1 MQAEVENDSTVLFLC
16 LMCSI
21 KDPSASMKITTNL
34 FFCSPL
40 SCQSLPI
47 TRGLSA
53 LFYLWLKIPKV
64 GTLAAKVPYSFDCTT
79 GVTRNSWW
87 EQDMIQLHI
96 FLSAKN
102 VENYLGR
109 FLTSRLLEWIL
120 VFLTE
125 RFIEGW
131 LCLVRWKYLFKKRNK
146 WKTSPQSHFMA
157 RPEIWQL

>member
-1 MQAEVENDSTVLFLC
+1 MFLC
-16 LMCSI
+16 LMWSI
-21 KDPSASMKITTNL
+21 KDPSIIMKITTNL

-40 SCQSLPI
+40 FCQSLPI

-64 GTLAAKVPYSFDCTT
+64 GTLLVKVAYSYDCTT

-87 EQDMIQLHI
+87 EQGMIHLHI
-96 FLSAKN
+96 FLSSKN
-102 VENYLGR
+102 VKHYLGR

-125 RFIEGW
+125 RFIEGR
-131 LCLVRWKYLFKKRNK
+131 LCLVRWKYWLKKRNK
-146 WKTSPQSHFMA
+146 WKISPQGHFMT
-157 RPEIWQL
+157 RSESWQL